1 MCCFKHGR
9 STNQLRAQ
17 KFVAGAAF
25 SLLAGMNIFQARRE
39 GCLTCE
45 FPEETACATAVADA
59 AAAAGVVGGA
69 TPAFAAVT
77 AEAEA
82 PALAPVALACQAQQS
97 EHDPVM
103 TSRQA

>member
-1 MCCFKHGR
+1 M
-9 STNQLRAQ
+9 LRVQ
-17 KFVAGAAF
+17 ITVAGAAF
-25 SLLAGMNIFQARRE
+25 SLLPRLNIFQAHRE

-82 PALAPVALACQAQQS
+82 PALAPIALACQAQQS
-97 EHDPVM
+97 EHDPLM
-103 TSRQA
+103 TSHKA